1 MKHSL
6 LLLLL
11 PLSMV
16 PEAHGMSVVP
26 DDSTHRHEKNI
37 LLEEIEVT
45 GITGTQCLKQAA
57 APFTVVT
64 SKDIQHISTANII
77 NAVTHQPGIAQVT
90 TGASISKPVI
100 RGLGYNRVVVVDGGI
115 RQEGQQWGDE
125 HGIEVDGDNV
135 WSVEVLKGPASL
147 MYGSDAI
154 AGVMILHPAPALPS
168 GEINGSVS
176 SEYHTNNGLWN
187 NTVNVAG
194 NTPLSSVNFVW
205 DARYSDKRAHAY
217 KNKYDGYVAGSQFKE
232 QDLNG
237 MIGLRYSQGQNLLRA
252 SWFHLVPGIVEGE
265 RDEQTGELEWPDDMS
280 HRSYQKMAPYQK
292 VDHLK
297 IVSDNNYYFDAGT
310 LKYTFGYQRNSR
322 KEFEDIDEYGLHML
336 LHTLN
341 YDIAYRLSNLDG
353 WRLAAGV
360 NGMWQQSLN
369 KGTEFLIPDYHLFDI
384 GTYVSA
390 ERQMGRL
397 NLSAG
402 MRYDSRSLSSDQ
414 LIDEGEIRFTS
425 LSRRFNALTGS
436 LGVVFN
442 VNNEVDIRMNLSRG
456 FRAPTISELSSNGV
470 HEGSLRYEVG
480 ASDLRPEYS
489 LQCDFGF
496 NYTGKQASL
505 QVALFLN
512 RISNYI
518 FTRKQQGVQI
528 DGFDTYRYRQGDAC
542 LMGGEITLDVH
553 PISQLHI
560 NNSFGLVMA
569 RQLHVGS
576 DERYLPLIPEPRWNC
591 DVRYQFPRN
600 FYAQAQMEQHFR
612 QSHFYAADD
621 TETATPAYTLINIG
635 AGWSWKQNSKTRFS
649 IDLSVNNLFDRAY
662 QNHLSR
668 LKYADLNTVTGR
680 RGVFNIGRNIVIK
693 ITAPF

>member
-11 PLSMV
+11 PLYLV

-26 DDSTHRHEKNI
+26 DDSIHRHEKNI
-37 LLEEIEVT
+37 MLKEIEVT

-57 APFTVVT
+57 APFTVMT

-77 NAVTHQPGIAQVT
+77 NAITQQPGIAQVT

-135 WSVEVLKGPASL
+135 WSVEVLKGPTSL

-154 AGVMILHPAPALPS
+154 AGVMIMHPAPTLPS
-168 GEINGSVS
+168 GEISGSVS

-237 MIGLRYSQGQNLLRA
+237 MIGLRYSKGQNLLRA

-265 RDEQTGELEWPDDMS
+265 RDEQTGELEWPDDMN
-280 HRSYQKMAPYQK
+280 HHSYQKMAPYQK
-292 VDHLK
+292 VNHLK
-297 IVSDNNYYFDAGT
+297 IVSDNNYYFDSGT
-310 LKYTFGYQRNSR
+310 LKYKFGYQRNSR
-322 KEFEDIDEYGLHML
+322 KEYEDIEEYGLHLL
-336 LHTLN
+336 LHTFN
-341 YDIAYRLSNLDG
+341 YDVAYRLTDLGG
-353 WRLAAGV
+353 WRLATGV

-384 GTYVSA
+384 GTYISA
-390 ERQMGRL
+390 ERQTGRW

-436 LGVVFN
+436 LGAVFN
-442 VNNEVDIRMNLSRG
+442 LNDDVDIRMNLSRG
-456 FRAPTISELSSNGV
+456 FRVPTISELSSNGV

-480 ASDLRPEYS
+480 APDLRPEYS
-489 LQCDFGF
+489 LQCDLGF
-496 NYTGKQASL
+496 NYTGRQLSIQL
-505 QVALFLN
+505 ALFLN

-518 FTRKQQGVQI
+518 FTRKLQGVQT

-542 LMGGEITLDVH
+542 LMGCELSLDVH
-553 PISQLHI
+553 PVSQLHI
-560 NNSFGLVMA
+560 NNSFGLVSA
-569 RQLHVGS
+569 RQLHVGN

-591 DVRYQFPRN
+591 DVRYQFPHN

-612 QSHFYAADD
+612 QSYFYAADD

-635 AGWSWKQNSKTRFS
+635 AGWSWEQHSKTRLS
-649 IDLSVNNLFDRAY
+649 INLTVNNLFDRAY

-680 RGVFNIGRNIVIK
+680 RGVFNMGRNIVMK
-693 ITAPF
+693 ITVPF

>member
-1 MKHSL
+1 MKHAL

-11 PLSMV
+11 SFTMAQG
-16 PEAHGMSVVP
+16 AHGMSVVP

-64 SKDIQHISTANII
+64 SKYIQHISTANII
-77 NAVTHQPGIAQVT
+77 NAITHQPGIAQVT

-154 AGVMILHPAPALPS
+154 AGVMILHPAPVLPT
-168 GEINGSVS
+168 GEISGSVS

-187 NTVNVAG
+187 STINIAG
-194 NTPLSSVNFVW
+194 NTPLSSINFVW

-232 QDLNG
+232 QDLSG
-237 MIGLRYSQGQNLLRA
+237 MMGLRYSKGQNLLRA
-252 SWFHLVPGIVEGE
+252 SYFHLVPSIVEGE
-265 RDEQTGELEWPDDMS
+265 RDEQTGELEWPDDIS
-280 HRSYQKMAPYQK
+280 HHTYQKTAPYQT

-297 IVSDNNYYFDAGT
+297 IVSDNNYYFEAGT

-322 KEFEDIDEYGLHML
+322 KEFEDIDEYGLHLL
-336 LHTLN
+336 LHTFN
-341 YDIAYRLSNLDG
+341 YDVAYRMSDLGG
-353 WRLAAGV
+353 WRLATGV

-390 ERQMGRL
+390 ERQTGRW

-414 LIDEGEIRFTS
+414 LIDEGEVRFTS

-436 LGVVFN
+436 LGAVFN
-442 VNNEVDIRMNLSRG
+442 VNSEVDIRMNLSRG

-489 LQCDFGF
+489 LQCDLGF
-496 NYTGKQASL
+496 NYTGKQVSL

-518 FTRKQQGVQI
+518 FTRKQQGVQT
-528 DGFDTYRYRQGDAC
+528 DGFDTYRYQQGEAC
-542 LMGGEITLDVH
+542 LMGCELTLDVH
-553 PISQLHI
+553 PVTQLHI
-560 NNSFGLVMA
+560 NNSFGLVSA

-591 DVRYQFPRN
+591 DVRYQFPHS
-600 FYAQAQMEQHFR
+600 FYAQVQMEQHFR

-635 AGWSWKQNSKTRFS
+635 AGWSWKQHSKTRLS
-649 IDLSVNNLFDRAY
+649 IDLTVNNLFDRAY

-680 RGVFNIGRNIVIK
+680 HGVFNMGRNIVMK